1 MELTNVNF
9 LAVGAAALASFG
21 LGALWYTSILFGKA
35 WQKELG
41 FTDEYI
47 QQGNMPK
54 IFGTSF
60 LLMLVMAFGM
70 AMLIQGHSGEQ
81 VDMISGL
88 SHGLAVGILFVGTST
103 GINMLYQRKSFKLWL
118 IDAGYQIVFL
128 GMQGLIL
135 GAWH

>member
-88 SHGLAVGILFVGTST
+88 YHGLAVGILFVGTST